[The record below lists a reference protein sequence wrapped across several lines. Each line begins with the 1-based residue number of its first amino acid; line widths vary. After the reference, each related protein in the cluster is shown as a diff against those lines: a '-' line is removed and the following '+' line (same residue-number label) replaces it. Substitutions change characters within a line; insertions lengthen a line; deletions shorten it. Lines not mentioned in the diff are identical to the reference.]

1 MDRIDWR
8 PLLTPEVTELGRL
21 PSRPPLD
28 AHPDAGSAL
37 SGQRAPDV
45 RSLDGPWSF
54 LLVDGPDA
62 APAGWADPGHSTS
75 RWSTLAVPG
84 CWTRQGVDDKPQ
96 YTNVVMPWAAE
107 PPAFPEANPTG
118 LYRRTVKVPA
128 RWLKRRVVLR
138 LGGHESVA
146 FVWCNGAF
154 VGFGKDSRLASE
166 FDVTDHLVA
175 GDNVVAVMVVRWSDA
190 TWIEDQDHWYHGG
203 LHRSV
208 EIYATPRTYL
218 ADVATATDYDPPSK
232 RGEATV
238 AVDVAGV
245 ERGANQVRVTLLDLD
260 RGVDHALDRATVTV
274 GSATPPPGGNAMETA
289 AGFGGRRARARL
301 RLPKARPWS
310 AEDPHRYRLL
320 VELLDAR
327 QRVIE
332 ATSVVVGFTRVEVAD
347 GLLQVNGRPV
357 MIAGVN
363 RHDHHPVTGKVVSRD
378 DMVAD
383 IVAMKRHNIN
393 AVRTAHYPNDPTF
406 LDLCDEYGLYV
417 IDEANVE
424 SHARLAS
431 LSRDDRWHRAIFERS
446 MRMVRRDRNHP
457 CIIGWSLGNESGVG
471 AGHAAAAAWI
481 RHTDPGRIVHYEGS
495 VGERFRLR
503 DTALEDVTVAPT
515 AAYRLLSDL
524 VCPMYASIDIV
535 TGWARWAETTGAD
548 DRPLILCE
556 YSHAMGNS
564 NGSLADYWSAFES
577 ERRLQ
582 GGFVWDWMDQGLDE
596 IDDEGRPYWAYGGH
610 FGDEP
615 NDRQFCINGLVGPDR
630 TPHPGLRELA
640 WCARP
645 VTVEPAEPAGRRLTI
660 TNRRTFAPLDDL
672 VFGWELLVEGET
684 VAEGRVEVASVAAGA
699 ARTGKVVGLPRRV
712 AAPASMVVT
721 ARLAKAAKWAPAG
734 HVVGWDQFAVDLPV
748 TPAAVPAEPA
758 PAAIRSATDDGG
770 VRLIAG
776 ALAVTVDSATG
787 AVRSIDRG
795 RRRWFEGDLYPTLWR
810 APIDNDGVV
819 AQGAAGP
826 TDPLGRWLADGLD
839 RLRWVVD
846 EVEIVRESPSGRVT
860 GGAASGAPEPVVAA
874 TVIRRGRLLPADVD
888 GRAGPGATVVTTLR
902 LTTAGIE
909 LGLDV
914 DATDAGWDDLPRVG
928 LSATV
933 AEGLD
938 RLRWLGPGPDET
950 YPDRRAGAVVRRWAS
965 TVAEQYHPYVVP
977 QEHGAHVD
985 TQWLELVDRRGR
997 GLRVVGDDRFS
1008 FSARHHDDA
1017 QLTAARTVADLKPSP
1032 TVDVHLDL
1040 AMRGVGTGACGPDVL
1055 PPYVVGPGPHRGRW
1069 LLRVVG

>member
-1 MDRIDWR
+1 MDSIDWR

-21 PSRPPLD
+21 PARPPLD
-28 AHPDAGSAL
+28 AHRDATSAL
-37 SGQRAPDV
+37 SGGRGSDV

-62 APAGWADPGHSTS
+62 APEGWADPTFADK
-75 RWSTLAVPG
+75 RWDSLAVPG
-84 CWTRQGVDDKPQ
+84 CWTRQGTGDLPQ
-96 YTNVVMPWAAE
+96 YTNVVMPWSAE
-107 PPAFPEANPTG
+107 PPDFPEANPTG
-118 LYRRTVKVPA
+118 LYRRTVSVPA

-146 FVWCNGAF
+146 FVWCNGSF

-175 GDNVVAVMVVRWSDA
+175 GDNVIAVMVVRWSDA

-208 EIYATPRTYL
+208 ELHATPRTYL
-218 ADVATATDYDPPSK
+218 ADVATATDWDPRSK

-238 AVDVAGV
+238 SVEVGGL
-245 ERGANQVRVTLLDLD
+245 ERGANQVRVTLLD
-260 RGVDHALDRATVTV
+260 VDHGLERTLDSATAPV
-274 GSATPPPGGNAMETA
+274 GSAKPAPGGNATEKA
-289 AGFGGRRARARL
+289 AGFRGRRARARL
-301 RLPKARPWS
+301 RLAKARPWS
-310 AEDPHRYRLL
+310 AEDPHRYRVL

-327 QRVIE
+327 ERVVE
-332 ATSVVVGFTRVEVAD
+332 ATSVVIGFTRIEIAD

-363 RHDHHPVTGKVVSRD
+363 RHDHHPVTGKVVGRD
-378 DMVAD
+378 DMIAD

-393 AVRTAHYPNDPTF
+393 AVRTAHYPNDPMF

-424 SHARLAS
+424 SHGRLAS
-431 LSRDDRWHRAIFERS
+431 LSRDDRWHRAILERS

-471 AGHAAAAAWI
+471 AGHAAAAGWI

-503 DTALEDVTVAPT
+503 NTILDDVTVAPT

-535 TGWARWAETTGAD
+535 TGWARWAEESGGD

-564 NGSLADYWSAFES
+564 NGSLAEYWAAFWS

-596 IDDEGRPYWAYGGH
+596 IDDQGRPYWAYGGH

-615 NDRQFCINGLVGPDR
+615 NDRNFCINGLIGPDR

-645 VTVEPAEPAGRRLTI
+645 VTIEPADAAGRRLTI
-660 TNRRTFAPLDDL
+660 ANRRAFASLDDL
-672 VFGWELLVEGET
+672 VVGWELLVDGEA
-684 VAEGRVEVASVAAGA
+684 VADGPVEVASVAAGGR
-699 ARTGKVVGLPRRV
+699 RTAKVVGLPRRV
-712 AAPASMVVT
+712 SGPASMVVT
-721 ARLAKAAKWAPAG
+721 ARLARATRWAPAG
-734 HVVGWDQFAVDLPV
+734 HVVAWDQFDVDVPQAKAS
-748 TPAAVPAEPA
+748 PAAAVSA
-758 PAAIRSATDDGG
+758 PSSAVRAVTGDDGL
-770 VRLIAG
+770 VSLRAG
-776 ALAVTVDSATG
+776 GLTISADLERG
-787 AVRSIDRG
+787 AVVAIDRG
-795 RRRWFEGDLYPTLWR
+795 RRRLVDGDIRPTLWR

-819 AQGAAGP
+819 DQGAAGP
-826 TDPLGRWLADGLD
+826 TDPLGRWLRWGLD
-839 RLRWVVD
+839 RLVWQVD
-846 EVEIVRESPSGRVT
+846 ECELVT
-860 GGAASGAPEPVVAA
+860 DDDGAAVTVV
-874 TVIRRGRLLPADVD
+874 RRGRLLPPATG
-888 GRAGPGATVVTTLR
+888 GRSRPGAHVTTALR
-902 LTTAGIE
+902 LTADG
-909 LGLDV
+909 LGLSLDI

-928 LSATV
+928 LACTV
-933 AEGLD
+933 PEGLD
-938 RLRWLGPGPDET
+938 RLRWYGPGPEET
-950 YPDRRAGAVVRRWAS
+950 YTDRRAGAVVRRWS
-965 TVAEQYHPYVVP
+965 TTVAEQYHPYVLP

-985 TQWLELVDRRGR
+985 TRWFELVDRRGR
-997 GLRVVGDDRFS
+997 GLRIDGDDGLI

-1017 QLTAARTVADLKPSP
+1017 QLTAATTVAQLAP
-1032 TVDVHLDL
+1032 TATVELHLDA
-1040 AMRGVGTGACGPDVL
+1040 AMRGLGTGACGPDVL
-1055 PPYVVGPGPHRGRW
+1055 PDHIVGGGPHR
-1069 LLRVVG
+1069 LHCTLRLVG